1 MNQPENASGNT
12 DAAPELPL
20 AISCG
25 DPNGIGAD
33 VILMAWDKREA
44 LDLPPFYVLGHVAQL
59 QKRAAMLGLTISIKA
74 VEPEEA
80 RSVFRSALPV
90 SELTHGFMD
99 EPGAPLV
106 ANAAGVIEAIERA
119 VKDVMENRAAAV
131 VTAPI
136 SKKPLY
142 DAGFPH
148 PGHTEFLA
156 KLAERHTGH
165 SSKPVMMLSGPK
177 LRSIPVT
184 IHIALQDVATTLTTK
199 DIVETSLIAHQDLK
213 SRFGIASPRLAIA
226 GLNPHAGEDG
236 AMGREDID
244 VIVPAIAALKK
255 LGIDVRGPLPA
266 DTMFHDAARD
276 TYDVAICMYHDQALI
291 PAKALGF
298 DDAVNVTLGL
308 PFVRTSPDHG
318 TAYGIAGSG
327 KAKPDSFI
335 AAIKLAAQMAQH
347 D

>member
-1 MNQPENASGNT
+1 MNQPINASDNT
-12 DAAPELPL
+12 DAAPILPL
-20 AISCG
+20 AVSCG

-33 VILMAWDKREA
+33 ILLMAWDKREA
-44 LDLPPFYVLGHVAQL
+44 LNLPPFYVFGHLAHL
-59 QKRAAMLGLTISIKA
+59 QKRADMLGMSALIKA
-74 VEPEEA
+74 AEPEEA
-80 RSVFRSALPV
+80 CSVFQSALPV
-90 SELTHGFMD
+90 SELVHGFMD
-99 EPGAPLV
+99 KPGVPLAV
-106 ANAAGVIEAIERA
+106 NAAGVIEAIERS
-119 VKDVMENRAAAV
+119 VSDTMENRAAAV

-136 SKKPLY
+136 AKKPLY

-165 SSKPVMMLSGPK
+165 PSKPVMMLSGPK

-184 IHIALQDVATTLTTK
+184 IHIALHEVSAALTTK
-199 DIVETSLIAHQDLK
+199 DIVETSLIANQDLK

-255 LGIDVRGPLPA
+255 LGVDARGPLPA

-276 TYDVAICMYHDQALI
+276 SYDVAICMYHDQALI
-291 PAKALGF
+291 PAKALSF

-308 PFVRTSPDHG
+308 PFIRTSPDHG
-318 TAYGIAGSG
+318 TAYDIAGTG

-335 AAIKLAAQMAQH
+335 AALKLAAQMAQY